1 MLQSTKMRQQLI
13 ILLTHV
19 EKIRYYYL
27 MDNRFLNREIEAY
40 NTSIKN
46 FTDSLPL
53 TLQNSTNNSKSKFS
67 MQSDQF
73 YYKLLNDLSL
83 KPLHEFHQGT
93 ILVDLQQR
101 QDQLHQTLVYL
112 LNEYK

>member
-1 MLQSTKMRQQLI
+1 
-13 ILLTHV
+13 
-19 EKIRYYYL
+19 
-27 MDNRFLNREIEAY
+27 
-40 NTSIKN
+40 
-46 FTDSLPL
+46 
-53 TLQNSTNNSKSKFS
+53 

>member
-1 MLQSTKMRQQLI
+1 MLQSTIMRQQLI

-46 FTDSLPL
+46 FTDNLSL
-53 TLQNSTNNSKSKFS
+53 TLQNSTNNFNSKSS
-67 MQSDQF
+67 MESDHF
-73 YYKLLNDLSL
+73 FYKLLNDLSL

-101 QDQLHQTLVYL
+101 QDQLHQTLIYL

>member
-1 MLQSTKMRQQLI
+1 
-13 ILLTHV
+13 
-19 EKIRYYYL
+19 

-67 MQSDQF
+67 MQSDHF
-73 YYKLLNDLSL
+73 FYKLLND
-83 KPLHEFHQGT
+83 HH
-93 ILVDLQQR
+93 
-101 QDQLHQTLVYL
+101 
-112 LNEYK
+112 

>member
-1 MLQSTKMRQQLI
+1 MLPYTIMRQQLI

-53 TLQNSTNNSKSKFS
+53 TL
-67 MQSDQF
+67 
-73 YYKLLNDLSL
+73 SL
-83 KPLHEFHQGT
+83 IHISEPT
-93 ILVDLQQR
+93 R
-101 QDQLHQTLVYL
+101 QA
-112 LNEYK
+112 ESRMPSSA

>member
-1 MLQSTKMRQQLI
+1 MLPYTIMRQQLI

-27 MDNRFLNREIEAY
+27 MDNRFLNRAY

-67 MQSDQF
+67 MQSDHF
-73 YYKLLNDLSL
+73 FYKLLNDLSL

-101 QDQLHQTLVYL
+101 QDQLHQTLIYL